1 MHFPSAQP
9 REAVMGHQV
18 FKELGDFAVPTLGI
32 RAGPST
38 GDGTTGHLDTFCGE
52 ELSQEQVFYI
62 KLMLQAPKAVRC
74 SQVPSWLS
82 FKGLSIL
89 RAKSSLDV

>member
-32 RAGPST
+32 KAGPLT
-38 GDGTTGHLDTFCGE
+38 GGGTAGHLETFCGKKCPD
-52 ELSQEQVFYI
+52 S
-62 KLMLQAPKAVRC
+62 RC
-74 SQVPSWLS
+74 SVLNSCS
-82 FKGLSIL
+82 
-89 RAKSSLDV
+89 

>member
-38 GDGTTGHLDTFCGE
+38 GDGTAGHLETFCGE
-52 ELSQEQVFYI
+52 ELSQEQVLYI
-62 KLMLQAPKAVRC
+62 KLMLLKLSDVVMYLAD
-74 SQVPSWLS
+74 SPS
-82 FKGLSIL
+82 KG
-89 RAKSSLDV
+89 